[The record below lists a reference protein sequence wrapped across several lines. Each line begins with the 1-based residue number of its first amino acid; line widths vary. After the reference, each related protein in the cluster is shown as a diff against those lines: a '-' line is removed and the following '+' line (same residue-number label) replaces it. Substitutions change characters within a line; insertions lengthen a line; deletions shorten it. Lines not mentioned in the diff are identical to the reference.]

1 MGGAL
6 CPGEALCPMLLYV
19 IPTLPIYRSV
29 VSCAMLTRSMSR
41 MPSSPIFRCSLQLV
55 ILSSFDSCHASRP
68 GVSILVGLGIF
79 CIISFLLLH
88 TVVVVVMNYV
98 FVDVLD
104 ILVHRLEFSHYFPA
118 CYQCLLSLIYIMIY
132 IMPTGDYI

>member
-1 MGGAL
+1 
-6 CPGEALCPMLLYV
+6 
-19 IPTLPIYRSV
+19 
-29 VSCAMLTRSMSR
+29 MLTRSMSR

-55 ILSSFDSCHASRP
+55 ILSSFYSCHASRP

-79 CIISFLLLH
+79 CLLSFLLLH

-104 ILVHRLEFSHYFPA
+104 IEFSHYFPA

-132 IMPTGDYI
+132 IMPTGDYIYKVICSQLLLTTNQVHLRSKVLCTNSLIYFLQQS